1 MSAKQIEFR
10 RVFAVNK
17 LILISIG
24 AAISFG
30 FAAINYAASGELRAV
45 QSGELELRCVI
56 NDEALT
62 ISPSQVTG
70 LMDGVWL
77 LERGHAKNCSV
88 KPAD

>member
-1 MSAKQIEFR
+1 M
-10 RVFAVNK
+10 NK

-45 QSGELELRCVI
+45 QSGEVGLVCVMK
-56 NDEALT
+56 DGERT
-62 ISPSQVTG
+62 IAPSQVTG

-77 LERGHAKNCSV
+77 FDNGHARNCEVVKN
-88 KPAD
+88 AR